1 MTKRRKYGLYLL
13 LIAIPIGA
21 YGALNFQIGGAS
33 STASAIGVA
42 ISSTFGLSFFV
53 GGLVMMATKKSLGIW
68 NPDDKG
74 KKDRGV
80 VLASQN
86 VVGDSS
92 VLKEKPLTP
101 ERVAEIK
108 KNNQKAV
115 KEFAD
120 KIRKETKE
128 EILKPKEVPPM
139 TTLTPA
145 EKMLKLDELEEDDKA
160 LDKMKDTNEK
170 ARIEMRAEIKKDGF
184 ERNENGIW
192 VPIKKT
198 K

>member
-1 MTKRRKYGLYLL
+1 
-13 LIAIPIGA
+13 
-21 YGALNFQIGGAS
+21 
-33 STASAIGVA
+33 
-42 ISSTFGLSFFV
+42 
-53 GGLVMMATKKSLGIW
+53 
-68 NPDDKG
+68 
-74 KKDRGV
+74 
-80 VLASQN
+80 
-86 VVGDSS
+86 
-92 VLKEKPLTP
+92 
-101 ERVAEIK
+101 
-108 KNNQKAV
+108 
-115 KEFAD
+115 
-120 KIRKETKE
+120 
-128 EILKPKEVPPM
+128 M

>member
-1 MTKRRKYGLYLL
+1 MKQKTRKQTAAALVVTSAPLLYYGFS
-13 LIAIPIGA
+13 
-21 YGALNFQIGGAS
+21 NFEAGAS
-33 STASAIGVA
+33 QPLEAVA
-42 ISSTFGLSFFV
+42 ISIGCTGGLSCLI
-53 GGLVMMATKKSLGIW
+53 GGIYMLFK
-68 NPDDKG
+68 N
-74 KKDRGV
+74 DRGV
-80 VLASQN
+80 TLASQN